1 LLKNLSDKVYIKRLC
16 AFFSGGL
23 VPFAFSPFDF
33 YFFSIFSLSILFYL
47 WSKTKTARESF
58 ILGYLFGFAMFGVG
72 VNWLHISIDLFG
84 NMHLMFSLL
93 ITYLFIAFIALYP
106 ALCGYIAVKYF
117 KSSLFVCM
125 PILWVI
131 SEWLRGWIFTGFP
144 WLNIGTSQT
153 DSILINFA
161 PIIGDYGISLIVC
174 IISITILKIIFYK
187 NRQRF
192 ISLFLLIII
201 FLSSLVLNKINWTK
215 NNGETLNVA
224 LVQGAIPQEIKWQSD
239 QDEKSY
245 DIYMRLSEPFW
256 SSDLII
262 WPETAISSKY
272 HLANNFIEKIDRKQK
287 NSNASFM
294 TGIINEDTSTNA
306 YFNSILLVDGNHHF
320 YNKNHLVPFGE
331 YLPLKEKLNR
341 FFHFFNI
348 PISNF
353 SSGEFKLKNFKTN
366 MGNFGMSICYE
377 AAFGNQISRSLPEA
391 NVLINVSNDAWFG
404 DSMAPHQHLQI
415 SRMRAI
421 ENGRYFLRATNN
433 GISAII
439 DNRGKVISRSPQF
452 KEHTLNSD
460 VKLFIGAT
468 PYSKYG
474 NTFLLLFCTLF
485 LFINLIL
492 NRKFN
497 KKVII

>member
-1 LLKNLSDKVYIKRLC
+1 
-16 AFFSGGL
+16 
-23 VPFAFSPFDF
+23 
-33 YFFSIFSLSILFYL
+33 
-47 WSKTKTARESF
+47 
-58 ILGYLFGFAMFGVG
+58 
-72 VNWLHISIDLFG
+72 
-84 NMHLMFSLL
+84 
-93 ITYLFIAFIALYP
+93 
-106 ALCGYIAVKYF
+106 
-117 KSSLFVCM
+117 
-125 PILWVI
+125 
-131 SEWLRGWIFTGFP
+131 
-144 WLNIGTSQT
+144 
-153 DSILINFA
+153 
-161 PIIGDYGISLIVC
+161 
-174 IISITILKIIFYK
+174 
-187 NRQRF
+187 
-192 ISLFLLIII
+192 
-201 FLSSLVLNKINWTK
+201 LNKINWTK
-215 NNGETLNVA
+215 NNGVTLSVA
-224 LVQGAIPQEIKWQSD
+224 LVQGAIPQEIKWQPN

-272 HLANNFIEKIDRKQK
+272 HLANNFIDKIDRKQK

-353 SSGEFKLKNFKTN
+353 SSGEFKLKNFETN
-366 MGNFGMSICYE
+366 KGNFGMSICYE

-391 NVLINVSNDAWFG
+391 NALINVSNDAWFG